1 MGNSHWK
8 CSVLPVCPIS
18 LFGSLF
24 PVGRHR
30 VSLGEVTCTQ
40 MKHENTD
47 KSTQPCP
54 VKHIL
59 IGKCWDVHST
69 TAERERGADKPNGGQ
84 LNKWMSRGGRCAKTS
99 LSSQQESEI
108 DISCLCKAWIST
120 VFWAWKVCLPV
131 IFQFLVSY
139 GNWDF
144 LFLYLLQHFLPRQFL
159 NVRSVHVLCEGNVS
173 EWWERI
179 IAIYSLENTTA
190 SLLSLPV
197 LSQDV
202 ECVTEWMC
210 QEKGEGVVKFFASL
224 GG

>member
-1 MGNSHWK
+1 MKTLTKAHSAETYIPPLQRGKEGLTN
-8 CSVLPVCPIS
+8 
-18 LFGSLF
+18 
-24 PVGRHR
+24 
-30 VSLGEVTCTQ
+30 Q
-40 MKHENTD
+40 MEANWT
-47 KSTQPCP
+47 SEWA
-54 VKHIL
+54 
-59 IGKCWDVHST
+59 G
-69 TAERERGADKPNGGQ
+69 
-84 LNKWMSRGGRCAKTS
+84 GGRCAKTS

-131 IFQFLVSY
+131 MFQFLVSY

>member
-1 MGNSHWK
+1 MKTLTKAHSRALLSTFSSASAETYIPPLQRGKEGLTNQMEANWTSEWARGEAK
-8 CSVLPVCPIS
+8 C
-18 LFGSLF
+18 
-24 PVGRHR
+24 
-30 VSLGEVTCTQ
+30 
-40 MKHENTD
+40 
-47 KSTQPCP
+47 
-54 VKHIL
+54 
-59 IGKCWDVHST
+59 
-69 TAERERGADKPNGGQ
+69 ER
-84 LNKWMSRGGRCAKTS
+84 GRCAKTS

-131 IFQFLVSY
+131 MFQFLVSY

-144 LFLYLLQHFLPRQFL
+144 LFLYLLQQFLPRQFL
-159 NVRSVHVLCEGNVS
+159 NVRSVHVLCEGNAS